1 MTLNRAKKKL
11 GIETKREGFGAGA
24 SWTLPS
30 VVSLHSV
37 HPPILDMNGGEGSRK
52 PLQDKGSSIHIN
64 PPSKLDMN
72 DPPLNCG
79 RSSLDMNEET
89 CSERGGDPALPSPPE
104 RGDADYA
111 SEEWIYDFTAPGE
124 PTRTHV
130 SPPPP
135 ERAAGDDVGDASP
148 VVAPT
153 GGEPDTISFDDL
165 PTPW

>member
-1 MTLNRAKKKL
+1 
-11 GIETKREGFGAGA
+11 
-24 SWTLPS
+24 
-30 VVSLHSV
+30 
-37 HPPILDMNGGEGSRK
+37 MNGGEGSRK

-72 DPPLNCG
+72 DPPLN
-79 RSSLDMNEET
+79 LDMNEET

-104 RGDADYA
+104 RAAGDYA

-135 ERAAGDDVGDASP
+135 ERAAGDDVRRTTCLLSSHRRGGSRIPSVSTTNLPRGEIFSDCPDRGRGGPRGEARICSRTDPSFLDAS
-148 VVAPT
+148 VAPLLPFISRI
-153 GGEPDTISFDDL
+153 GG
-165 PTPW
+165 